1 MNFTSVTLLAM
12 ASMLT
17 TAAIAQDG
25 GGHGPPHAPIIAIP
39 QMPVPMPIPTSPT
52 GTVQKFF
59 QPKSELVST
68 NK

>member
-25 GGHGPPHAPIIAIP
+25 GGHGPPHAPIIVVP
-39 QMPVPMPIPTSPT
+39 QMPVPMPTSPT

-59 QPKSELVST
+59 QPKSELVSPT
-68 NK
+68 K

>member
-25 GGHGPPHAPIIAIP
+25 GGHGPPHAPIIVVP
-39 QMPVPMPIPTSPT
+39 QMPVPMPTSPT

-59 QPKSELVST
+59 QPKSGLAPAT
-68 NK
+68 R

>member
-1 MNFTSVTLLAM
+1 MNFTSVTLLAL

-59 QPKSELVST
+59 QSQSGLAPAT
-68 NK
+68 R